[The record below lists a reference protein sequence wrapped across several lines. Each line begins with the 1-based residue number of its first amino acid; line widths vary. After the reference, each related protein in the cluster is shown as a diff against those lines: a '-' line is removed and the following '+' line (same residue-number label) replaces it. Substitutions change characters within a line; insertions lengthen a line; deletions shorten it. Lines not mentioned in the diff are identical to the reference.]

1 MATSTNKLDK
11 MQPETEIAVLQFQV
25 KNLEEKIGELKV
37 DLKALHDAIEANAD
51 ETRRMLK
58 SMREQ
63 DVKEHSELAG
73 KISVLEKWRWMM
85 MGAGI
90 IIGSIGF
97 PTLSAMLK

>member
-1 MATSTNKLDK
+1 MATATSKVVK
-11 MQPETEIAVLQFQV
+11 MQPETEIAVLQIQV
-25 KNLEEKIGELKV
+25 KTLEEKIGELKV
-37 DLKALHDAIEANAD
+37 DLKLVHDAIESNAE

-63 DVKEHSELAG
+63 DVKEHGELAS

-90 IIGSIGF
+90 IIGSLGF
-97 PTLSAMLK
+97 PTLSAILK

>member
-1 MATSTNKLDK
+1 MATATSKVAK
-11 MQPETEIAVLQFQV
+11 MQPETEIAVLQIQV
-25 KNLEEKIGELKV
+25 KTLEEKIGELKV

-90 IIGSIGF
+90 IIGSLGF
-97 PTLSAMLK
+97 PTLSAILK

>member
-1 MATSTNKLDK
+1 MATATSKVAK
-11 MQPETEIAVLQFQV
+11 MQPETEIAVLQIQV
-25 KNLEEKIGELKV
+25 KTLEEKIGELKV
-37 DLKALHDAIEANAD
+37 DLKSLHDAIESHAD

-63 DVKEHSELAG
+63 DVKEHSELAS

-90 IIGSIGF
+90 IIGSLGF
-97 PTLSAMLK
+97 PTLSAILK

>member
-1 MATSTNKLDK
+1 MATATSKATK
-11 MQPETEIAVLQFQV
+11 MQPETEIAVLQIQV

-37 DLKALHDAIEANAD
+37 DLKALYDAIESNAE
-51 ETRRMLK
+51 ETRQMLK

-63 DVKEHSELAG
+63 DVKEHTELAS

-90 IIGSIGF
+90 IIGSMGF
-97 PTLSAMLK
+97 PTVSALLK

>member
-1 MATSTNKLDK
+1 MATAASKATK
-11 MQPETEIAVLQFQV
+11 MQPETEIAVLQIQV
-25 KNLEEKIGELKV
+25 KTLEEKIGELKV
-37 DLKALHDAIEANAD
+37 DLKLLHDVIEVNAD

-90 IIGSIGF
+90 IIGSLGF
-97 PTLSAMLK
+97 PTLSAILK

>member
-1 MATSTNKLDK
+1 MATASNKVNK
-11 MQPETEIAVLQFQV
+11 MQPETEIAVLQIQV

-37 DLKALHDAIEANAD
+37 DLKALHDVIESNAE
-51 ETRRMLK
+51 ETRKMLK

-63 DVKEHSELAG
+63 DVKEHTELAS

-90 IIGSIGF
+90 IIGSMGF
-97 PTLSAMLK
+97 PTVSALLK

>member
-1 MATSTNKLDK
+1 MATATSRLDK
-11 MQPETEIAVLQFQV
+11 MQPETEIAVLQIQV
-25 KNLEEKIGELKV
+25 KTLEEKIGELKV
-37 DLKALHDAIEANAD
+37 DLKALHDVIESNAD

-90 IIGSIGF
+90 IIGSLGF
-97 PTLSAMLK
+97 PTISAILK

>member
-1 MATSTNKLDK
+1 MATATSKVAK
-11 MQPETEIAVLQFQV
+11 MQPETEIAVLQIQV
-25 KNLEEKIGELKV
+25 KTLEEKIGELKV
-37 DLKALHDAIEANAD
+37 DLKALYDVIEANAD

-90 IIGSIGF
+90 IIGSLGF
-97 PTLSAMLK
+97 PTLSAILK

>member
-1 MATSTNKLDK
+1 VATSTNKLDK
-11 MQPETEIAVLQFQV
+11 MQSETEIAILQIQV

-37 DLKALHDAIEANAD
+37 DLKALHDVIESNAD
-51 ETRRMLK
+51 ETRQMLK

-63 DVKEHSELAG
+63 DVKEHSELAS

-90 IIGSIGF
+90 IIGSMGF
-97 PTLSAMLK
+97 PTLTALLK

>member
-1 MATSTNKLDK
+1 MATATSKVTK
-11 MQPETEIAVLQFQV
+11 MQPETEIAVLQIQV

-37 DLKALHDAIEANAD
+37 DLKALYDAIESNAE
-51 ETRRMLK
+51 ETRKMLK

-63 DVKEHSELAG
+63 DVKEHTELAG

-90 IIGSIGF
+90 IIGSMGF
-97 PTLSAMLK
+97 PTVSALLK

>member
-1 MATSTNKLDK
+1 MATATSKLVK
-11 MQPETEIAVLQFQV
+11 MQPETEIAVLQIQV
-25 KNLEEKIGELKV
+25 KTLEEKIGELKV

-63 DVKEHSELAG
+63 DVREHSELAG

>member
-1 MATSTNKLDK
+1 MATATSKLDK
-11 MQPETEIAVLQFQV
+11 MQSETEIAVLQIQV

-90 IIGSIGF
+90 IIGSLGF
-97 PTLSAMLK
+97 PTLSAILK

>member
-1 MATSTNKLDK
+1 MATATSKVVK
-11 MQPETEIAVLQFQV
+11 MQPETEIAVLQIQV
-25 KNLEEKIGELKV
+25 KTLEEKIGELKV
-37 DLKALHDAIEANAD
+37 DLKLLHDAIEANAD

-63 DVKEHSELAG
+63 DVKEHSELAS

-90 IIGSIGF
+90 IIGSLGF
-97 PTLSAMLK
+97 PTLSAILK

>member
-1 MATSTNKLDK
+1 MTTATSKVAK
-11 MQPETEIAVLQFQV
+11 MQPETEIAVLQIQV
-25 KNLEEKIGELKV
+25 KTLEEKIGELKV
-37 DLKALHDAIEANAD
+37 DLKSLHDAIESNAD

-63 DVKEHSELAG
+63 DVKEHSELAS

-90 IIGSIGF
+90 IIGSLGF
-97 PTLSAMLK
+97 PTVSAILK

>member
-1 MATSTNKLDK
+1 MATAANKVNK
-11 MQPETEIAVLQFQV
+11 MQPETEIAVLQIQV

-37 DLKALHDAIEANAD
+37 DLKALHDVIESNAE
-51 ETRRMLK
+51 ETRKMLK

-63 DVKEHSELAG
+63 DVKEHTELAG

-97 PTLSAMLK
+97 PTVSALLK

>member
-1 MATSTNKLDK
+1 MATASSKVPK
-11 MQPETEIAVLQFQV
+11 MQPETEIAVLQIQV

-37 DLKALHDAIEANAD
+37 DLKALYDAIESNAE
-51 ETRRMLK
+51 ETRKMLK

-63 DVKEHSELAG
+63 DVKEHTELAG

-90 IIGSIGF
+90 IIGSLGF
-97 PTLSAMLK
+97 PTLSAILK

>member
-1 MATSTNKLDK
+1 MATATSKVAK
-11 MQPETEIAVLQFQV
+11 MQPETEIAVLQIQV
-25 KNLEEKIGELKV
+25 KTLEEKIGELKV
-37 DLKALHDAIEANAD
+37 DLKALHDVIEANAD

-63 DVKEHSELAG
+63 DVKEHGELAS

-90 IIGSIGF
+90 IIGSLGF
-97 PTLSAMLK
+97 PTLSAILK

>member
-1 MATSTNKLDK
+1 
-11 MQPETEIAVLQFQV
+11 MQPETEIAVLQIQV
-25 KNLEEKIGELKV
+25 KTLEEKIGELKV
-37 DLKALHDAIEANAD
+37 DLKALHDVIESNAD

-90 IIGSIGF
+90 IIGSLGF
-97 PTLSAMLK
+97 PTISAILK

>member
-1 MATSTNKLDK
+1 MATATSKVAK
-11 MQPETEIAVLQFQV
+11 MQPETEIAVLQIQV
-25 KNLEEKIGELKV
+25 KTLEEKIGELKV
-37 DLKALHDAIEANAD
+37 DLKLLHDVIEANAD

-63 DVKEHSELAG
+63 DVKEHSELAS

-90 IIGSIGF
+90 IIGSLGF
-97 PTLSAMLK
+97 PTLSAILK

>member
-1 MATSTNKLDK
+1 MATATSKVAK
-11 MQPETEIAVLQFQV
+11 MQPETEIAVLQIQV
-25 KNLEEKIGELKV
+25 KTLEEKIGELKV
-37 DLKALHDAIEANAD
+37 DLKSLHDVIESNAD

-63 DVKEHSELAG
+63 DVKEHSELAS

-90 IIGSIGF
+90 IIGSLGF
-97 PTLSAMLK
+97 PTLSAILK

>member
-1 MATSTNKLDK
+1 MTTATSKVAK
-11 MQPETEIAVLQFQV
+11 MQPETEIAVLQIQV
-25 KNLEEKIGELKV
+25 KTLEEKIGELKV
-37 DLKALHDAIEANAD
+37 DLKLLHDVIEANAD

-90 IIGSIGF
+90 IIGSLGF
-97 PTLSAMLK
+97 PTLSAILK

>member
-1 MATSTNKLDK
+1 MATATSKVAK
-11 MQPETEIAVLQFQV
+11 MQPETEIAVLQIQV
-25 KNLEEKIGELKV
+25 KTLEEKIGELKV
-37 DLKALHDAIEANAD
+37 DLKALHDVIEANAD

-63 DVKEHSELAG
+63 DVKEHSELAS

-90 IIGSIGF
+90 IIGSLGF
-97 PTLSAMLK
+97 PTLSAILK